1 MDAKCGVLPVQSA
14 VLKDGVLTCRIYLQ
28 PAHGQTSC
36 LIYTSRFLNSE
47 LFGWVYKPFVTF
59 WTMQL
64 ALMSDNTSVVAFLR
78 YQGGGG
84 IRSRQMSD
92 LAVDICRGVGSQGIH

>member
-1 MDAKCGVLPVQSA
+1 MSGVHGVNEWRGGGGGKRRYNY
-14 VLKDGVLTCRIYLQ
+14 KDGVLTCRIYLQ
-28 PAHGQTSC
+28 PAHRQTSC

-47 LFGWVYKPFVTF
+47 LFGWVYKPFVTI

-64 ALMSDNTSVVAFLR
+64 ALMSDNTSAVAYLR

-84 IRSRQMSD
+84 DKIPPNE
-92 LAVDICRGVGSQGIH
+92 